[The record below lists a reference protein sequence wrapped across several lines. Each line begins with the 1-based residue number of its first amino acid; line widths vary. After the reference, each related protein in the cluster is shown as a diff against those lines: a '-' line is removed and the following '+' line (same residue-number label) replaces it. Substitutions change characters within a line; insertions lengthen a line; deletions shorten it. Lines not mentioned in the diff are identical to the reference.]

1 MIGGDYQAIIDEEDF
16 RRRSSPSK
24 KRQNSS
30 PVSPSRRGRSLLLPE
45 SPAPAAAEDMSFIG
59 AAIKLTRKCGTPFCT
74 LPDFHDGPCSCTVV
88 SAGRRTAKQAPE
100 PVEAEAVPKG
110 VALEQNRLSGLV
122 KKRGREPAWRLD
134 CPKGEKRRATGRQ
147 RSNISLNAAERRE
160 AGQGAACLRG
170 WSGAERD
177 LFALGIG
184 LYGKDMR
191 AIRHTLLPAR
201 SLPELV
207 AFYYLQPSPSA
218 ERGDAAGA
226 VGAPAA
232 APVDRAGA
240 PACCECTEPMA
251 EPGWRCT
258 SSAGCV
264 HATCSR
270 CREAAI
276 PSGSLV
282 GDARAHGHFWLC
294 APCSGRLRAAH
305 RALLGL
311 AHAAC
316 VSCGS
321 IKPAPLLGSNPW
333 LRGVSTCST
342 CLARFA
348 VPVAEELSRGEEA
361 ALAPLCCQLCTAKG
375 TAHSCSAEGCP
386 HTVCSRCILRC
397 AGQERLDQLAA
408 DKEEEKPFLCALHD
422 ATLKCAV
429 IRWTRQALS

>member
-24 KRQNSS
+24 KGQNS
-30 PVSPSRRGRSLLLPE
+30 SPSRRGRSLLLPE
-45 SPAPAAAEDMSFIG
+45 SPAPAAAQDM
-59 AAIKLTRKCGTPFCT
+59 AAPTTTAIKLTRKCGTPFCT

-88 SAGRRTAKQAPE
+88 SSGRRTAKQAPE
-100 PVEAEAVPKG
+100 PVKGEAVPRG

-147 RSNISLNAAERRE
+147 RSNISLSAAERRE

-201 SLPELV
+201 SLAELV
-207 AFYYLQPSPSA
+207 AFYYLQPSV
-218 ERGDAAGA
+218 ERSDAVGA
-226 VGAPAA
+226 VGAPTA
-232 APVDRAGA
+232 APADCAGS
-240 PACCECTEPMA
+240 PACCECAEPMA

-258 SSAGCV
+258 SSVGCP
-264 HATCSR
+264 HSTCSR
-270 CREAAI
+270 CRDAAI
-276 PSGSLV
+276 PSGSLE
-282 GDARAHGHFWLC
+282 GDVRAHSHFWVC
-294 APCSGRLRAAH
+294 APCSGQLRAAH
-305 RALLGL
+305 RALLAL

-321 IKPAPLLGSNPW
+321 IKPAAMLGSNPW
-333 LRGVSTCST
+333 LRGVSTCSP

-348 VPVAEELSRGEEA
+348 LPVACTEAAARGEETT
-361 ALAPLCCQLCTAKG
+361 LAPLCCQLCTSRDGRA
-375 TAHSCSAEGCP
+375 AHACSAEGCP
-386 HTVCSRCILRC
+386 HSVCSRCILRC
-397 AGQERLDQLAA
+397 AGQECLDQLAA
-408 DKEEEKPFLCALHD
+408 DKEGRFQCALHD